1 MEEQYHHHITYIEF
15 PTTSIKQ
22 SKEFFSAIFGWS
34 FTDYGPDYTSFSD
47 EGAGVAGG
55 FFSIDQSPAKTPEAT
70 LVVLYSS
77 DLKATQQAIIDAGGN
92 ISKETFSYPGGRRF
106 HFIEPGGNELSVW
119 SEDGDSES
127 VD

>member
-1 MEEQYHHHITYIEF
+1 MNHHHHITYIEF
-15 PTTSIKQ
+15 PTVSIAK
-22 SKEFFSAIFGWS
+22 SREFFKTIFGWS

-77 DLKATQQAIIDAGGN
+77 DLEATQQGIVEAGGR

-106 HFIEPGGNELSVW
+106 HFIEPGGNELGVW
-119 SEDGDSES
+119 SEDEDADPEN
-127 VD
+127 